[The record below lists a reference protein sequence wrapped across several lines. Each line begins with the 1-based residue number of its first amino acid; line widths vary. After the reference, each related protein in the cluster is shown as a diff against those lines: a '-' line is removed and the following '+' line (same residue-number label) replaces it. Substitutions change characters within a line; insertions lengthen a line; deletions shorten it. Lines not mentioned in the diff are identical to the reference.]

1 MPSST
6 RQRIAGADLRPS
18 VRPVVRRG
26 NISKGLHCQS
36 ATSRVFDDKDVFQ
49 NVSKGICVYLAA
61 QTMSVPIL
69 TVTLSGKLELHW
81 STKL

>member
-6 RQRIAGADLRPS
+6 RSALIFVHLSDQSCTKQTFR
-18 VRPVVRRG
+18 
-26 NISKGLHCQS
+26 LHCQS

-69 TVTLSGKLELHW
+69 TVTLSAKLELHW
-81 STKL
+81 STRL